1 MQWCKSARC
10 VPLFCGCQTAKIQF
24 DSVLINYQHS
34 DPIKR
39 LVVLSATVTC
49 FTLCS
54 MKRWCA
60 AAVES
65 VHSVSAG
72 PVVLTGI
79 TCTVIDIC
87 FKRLIRLT
95 GKKNQKTKT
104 RNKSSNNNFAHCERI
119 LSLQLGV
126 FT

>member
-1 MQWCKSARC
+1 MHWCKSTRR

-24 DSVLINYQHS
+24 DWVLINYQYC
-34 DPIKR
+34 DPLKR
-39 LVVLSATVTC
+39 LVILSATVTC

-72 PVVLTGI
+72 PVVLTGM
-79 TCTVIDIC
+79 TCAVIDIC
-87 FKRLIRLT
+87 F
-95 GKKNQKTKT
+95 
-104 RNKSSNNNFAHCERI
+104 
-119 LSLQLGV
+119 
-126 FT
+126 